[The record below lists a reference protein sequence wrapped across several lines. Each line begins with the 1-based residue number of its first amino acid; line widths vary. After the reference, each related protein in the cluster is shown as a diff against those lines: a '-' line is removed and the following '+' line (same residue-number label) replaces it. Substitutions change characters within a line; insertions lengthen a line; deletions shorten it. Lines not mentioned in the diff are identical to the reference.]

1 MIKNRFLG
9 GLLVM
14 KHIIFHHPDINN
26 PPKTTKREE
35 EATLKPFIKNYNND
49 ITRKMNEQYF

>member
-35 EATLKPFIKNYNND
+35 EATLKPLYQKL
-49 ITRKMNEQYF
+49 